1 MSQIWPNWN
10 WATFLPAVCLKENPE
25 GVFTCKCIYLYG
37 VLYNYQRGRE
47 GGVGDAVNMRDGPEL
62 SYFCYEANF

>member
-1 MSQIWPNWN
+1 MSQIWPIWN
-10 WATFLPAVCLKENPE
+10 WATFLPAVCLKENP
-25 GVFTCKCIYLYG
+25 GRVYSHVSVFISTGFYTIISAG
-37 VLYNYQRGRE
+37 G